1 MKKIFLNLAIGFSS
15 ASIIVI
21 VASAFFTGVAS
32 PFILLG
38 GSLLGLCG
46 FAFGGVGAA
55 IEKSEENQKQNNNDQ
70 IKWEKYSSKNI
81 ENSTSPTIQ
90 QENLTNKNATKNNE
104 IEK

>member
-1 MKKIFLNLAIGFSS
+1 MKKLFLNLAIGFSS

-46 FAFGGVGAA
+46 FAFGGVVAA
-55 IEKSEENQKQNNNDQ
+55 IEKNEVKQNDNDQ
-70 IKWEKYSSKNI
+70 IKWEKYTSKTL
-81 ENSTSPTIQ
+81 ENSNNPTAQ
-90 QENLTNKNATKNNE
+90 QNSVKHKTNSNINE
-104 IEK
+104 MEK